1 MRLFLF
7 LFGILIAFS
16 SKQVLS
22 AAEETGLALPSGIW
36 ECHGTAKLRG
46 QTTASRFWIR
56 ILPPDATYGHHRI
69 VQVVYTP
76 PVPATLG
83 GTHLSDTPYWL
94 LDTRTRLMAWNDRG
108 TSSLMQPAAGAY
120 QVTRER
126 TPSDDTNIV
135 LDEKKFTVSR
145 GWDRTA
151 APLLLALSWRLNTEL
166 VLPCIDLFGNEPDT
180 TISWHGPQVHLGS
193 DTWTVLADE
202 QGRLAKLLDASGAE
216 VLSVTAWLASGTSSE
231 SSEKPADTHRDT
243 LLNKNS
249 GTK

>member
-7 LFGILIAFS
+7 LSMAMVSFS
-16 SKQVLS
+16 AQQALS
-22 AAEETGLALPSGIW
+22 AAEETGIALPAGTW

-46 QTTASRFWIR
+46 QTTASRFWFR
-56 ILPPDATYGHHRI
+56 LLPPDATYGQNRI

-76 PVPATLG
+76 PSPATLG

-94 LDTRTRLMAWNDRG
+94 LDTRTRLIAWNDRG
-108 TSSLMQPAAGAY
+108 TSSMMQPAAGAY

-151 APLLLALSWRLNTEL
+151 APLLVALSWRVNSEIT
-166 VLPCIDLFGNEPDT
+166 LPCIDLFGNEPDT
-180 TISWHGPQVHLGS
+180 TISWQGPQVHMGS
-193 DTWTVLADE
+193 NRWSVVAD
-202 QGRLAKLLDASGAE
+202 QHGRLAKLMDASGAE
-216 VLSVTAWLASGTSSE
+216 VVSVTAWLASGTLSQSSD
-231 SSEKPADTHRDT
+231 KPADLHRET
-243 LLNKNS
+243 TS

>member
-7 LFGILIAFS
+7 LSLVLVAFS
-16 SKQVLS
+16 AQQVLS
-22 AAEETGLALPSGIW
+22 AAEETGINLPAGTR

-46 QTTASRFWIR
+46 QTTAQRFWIR
-56 ILPPDATYGHHRI
+56 LLPTDATYGHNRI

-94 LDTRTRLMAWNDRG
+94 LDPLTRLMAWNDRG
-108 TSSLMQPAAGAY
+108 TSSQMQPVAGAY

-135 LDEKKFTVSR
+135 LDEKRFTVSR

-151 APLLLALSWRLNTEL
+151 APLLLALSWRVNSEIT
-166 VLPCIDLFGNEPDT
+166 LPCIDLFGNEPDSI
-180 TISWHGPQVHLGS
+180 ISWQGPQVQMGS
-193 DTWTVLADE
+193 DRLTVVADE
-202 QGRLAKLLDASGAE
+202 HGRLAKLLDAAGAE
-216 VLSVTAWLASGTSSE
+216 VVSVTAWLASGTLLE
-231 SSEKPADTHRDT
+231 SLDKPVEKQRDT
-243 LLNKNS
+243 SS

>member
-1 MRLFLF
+1 MRQFLF
-7 LFGILIAFS
+7 LLMVMVAFS
-16 SKQVLS
+16 TPQALS
-22 AAEETGLALPSGIW
+22 AADNTGIDLPAGIW
-36 ECHGTAKLRG
+36 ECHGTATLRG
-46 QTTASRFWIR
+46 QPTASRFWIR
-56 ILPPDATYGHHRI
+56 LLSPDATYGHNRI

-76 PVPATLG
+76 PIPATLG

-120 QVTRER
+120 QVTRDR

-151 APLLLALSWRLNTEL
+151 APLLVALSWRTNTEF

-180 TISWHGPQVHLGS
+180 TISWQGPQVHLGS
-193 DTWTVLADE
+193 DKWTVVADE
-202 QGRLAKLLDASGAE
+202 HGRLAKLQDASGAE
-216 VLSVTAWLASGTSSE
+216 MVSVTAWLASGTSLE
-231 SSEKPADTHRDT
+231 SLNKPAEKHRDT
-243 LLNKNS
+243 TS